1 MRYIIVVNQAKAL
14 ELGIK
19 NINQAIIFDILTTAS
34 SWAEKIQIGNKTY
47 FWVNRKTIANQLPIL
62 KLKDDTI
69 YRHLKNL
76 SSLGLIEYVKSDKK
90 DCIRISKKGKKYI
103 IRGEKNSEIK
113 PIVDM
118 NIYMQ
123 KWNSLASRNSL
134 SKITSL
140 TKSRREKLDARLK
153 SGEFEK
159 LFERAL
165 DEIAKS
171 QYLLG
176 AKGWKVTFDWLIKND
191 ENILKVVEG
200 NYRDGEKKNP
210 YADSLLNNL
219 PKNYVVEDW

>member
-1 MRYIIVVNQAKAL
+1 MHEWNQFAL
-14 ELGIK
+14 K
-19 NINQAIIFDILTTAS
+19 
-34 SWAEKIQIGNKTY
+34 
-47 FWVNRKTIANQLPIL
+47 
-62 KLKDDTI
+62 
-69 YRHLKNL
+69 
-76 SSLGLIEYVKSDKK
+76 
-90 DCIRISKKGKKYI
+90 
-103 IRGEKNSEIK
+103 
-113 PIVDM
+113 
-118 NIYMQ
+118 
-123 KWNSLASRNSL
+123 NSL
-134 SKITSL
+134 SQITSL